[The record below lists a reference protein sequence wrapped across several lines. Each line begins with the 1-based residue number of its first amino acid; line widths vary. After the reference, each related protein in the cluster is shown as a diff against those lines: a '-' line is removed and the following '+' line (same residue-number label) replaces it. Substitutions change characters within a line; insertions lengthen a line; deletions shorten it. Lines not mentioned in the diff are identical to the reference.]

1 MYHALWE
8 LTLGQLQTKTE
19 VGTLCASESPV
30 S

>member
-8 LTLGQLQTKTE
+8 LTLGQLQQE
-19 VGTLCASESPV
+19 VTTLCAWASPV